1 MTSGSLISHA
11 EPKLLHFTNA
21 RSCEFGLLS
30 RKELCAVDSN
40 NAHCKSFIQAAL
52 YDVNGLLV
60 PLSERRRG
68 PGGDVVL
75 SVNMPILPEIRDISR
90 TIPGRSVYLGN
101 FMAQY
106 GHFII
111 ETLSKCWS
119 LTGNR
124 PYDNYVFYPFVF
136 RGGTTLS
143 AYHEFFFDKV
153 NISTNKIIIL
163 NRSTT
168 FEEIDVP
175 EQLWIVNGKAN
186 FLLSSFYSK
195 IALTEGKPLGARKLF
210 LSREQAGYR
219 RLDNVGEVEEVF
231 RRAEFEIIYPESLGI
246 REQMDTY
253 RDAAVIAGFC
263 GSAMHNCIFA
273 PRGCTLI
280 EVGDLR
286 APNRFM
292 STQEAAN
299 QLAQVRA
306 YRISYIELAPR
317 CISAEHVAIELSKFD
332 P

>member
-75 SVNMPILPEIRDISR
+75 SVNMPILPEVRDISR

-124 PYDNYVFYPFVF
+124 PV
-136 RGGTTLS
+136 
-143 AYHEFFFDKV
+143 
-153 NISTNKIIIL
+153 
-163 NRSTT
+163 
-168 FEEIDVP
+168 
-175 EQLWIVNGKAN
+175 
-186 FLLSSFYSK
+186 
-195 IALTEGKPLGARKLF
+195 
-210 LSREQAGYR
+210 
-219 RLDNVGEVEEVF
+219 
-231 RRAEFEIIYPESLGI
+231 
-246 REQMDTY
+246 
-253 RDAAVIAGFC
+253 
-263 GSAMHNCIFA
+263 
-273 PRGCTLI
+273 
-280 EVGDLR
+280 
-286 APNRFM
+286 
-292 STQEAAN
+292 
-299 QLAQVRA
+299 
-306 YRISYIELAPR
+306 
-317 CISAEHVAIELSKFD
+317 
-332 P
+332 